1 MSHHTWNYQRA
12 LRAAGYRV
20 THQRELV
27 MDVICESGGRLS
39 AREVCTAVRTREAT
53 VNDATVYRNLHFLS
67 ERGLIRPVEQQGQ
80 THYELAGPNPA
91 HHHLVCRGCGAER
104 EVHHDVTDAF
114 YGLVEER
121 FGFRVTS
128 DHLVLE
134 GLCEACVRS
143 SGTNAAITHRR

>member
-12 LRAAGYRV
+12 LRSAGYRV

-27 MDVICESGGRLS
+27 MDVICESAGRLS
-39 AREVCTAVRTREAT
+39 ARDVCAAVRAREAT

-67 ERGLIRPVEQQGQ
+67 ERGLIRPVEQLGQ

-91 HHHLVCRGCGAER
+91 HHHLVCRRCGAEI

-114 YGLVEER
+114 FASIEAR

-134 GLCEACVRS
+134 GACQACVNA